1 MFNYTHISTL
11 CSEKIKFNYRVVDEK
26 ITFKLQ
32 KCNLKKYHERNLGNK
47 MLPSRRNGCLCWWI
61 IMKKKV
67 YKLQV
72 KERFRER
79 FSDRNAL
86 TSSTISMNV
95 RKYSENTTNFNKG
108 NSGHLFNS
116 QNIRPVTLITLVM
129 LAL

>member
-1 MFNYTHISTL
+1 
-11 CSEKIKFNYRVVDEK
+11 
-26 ITFKLQ
+26 
-32 KCNLKKYHERNLGNK
+32 
-47 MLPSRRNGCLCWWI
+47 
-61 IMKKKV
+61 MKKKV

-108 NSGHLFNS
+108 NSGHIFNS